1 MSSVIPD
8 GRDPT
13 GDSVTVPVVAPAP
26 PSVSLASTFAT
37 AVPPAAEVTPPES
50 SAATIAFA
58 LPVTVTVTVAVSQFA
73 GVAVSQIR

>member
-1 MSSVIPD
+1 MTFEI
-8 GRDPT
+8 
-13 GDSVTVPVVAPAP
+13 VAAAP
-26 PSVSLASTFAT
+26 PSVSLESTFAT

-50 SAATIAFA
+50 SAATIALPPP